1 MLFENIFSIS
11 SIYLFQYDLKNYCN
25 TIYYVIDH
33 QQMITQMM
41 HGMKK
46 RVIYFQVKENS
57 TRQKTTLS
65 KMEAVN
71 HHPSLLTI
79 NPITM
84 KILNITVIWYIAR
97 VQLDRWT
104 EAFLLN
110 LNRENLWTSQHCR

>member
-1 MLFENIFSIS
+1 M
-11 SIYLFQYDLKNYCN
+11 YLFQYDLKNYCN
-25 TIYYVIDH
+25 TIYYIIDH

-46 RVIYFQVKENS
+46 RVIYSQVKENS

-65 KMEAVN
+65 KMETVN

-84 KILNITVIWYIAR
+84 KILNTIVIWYIAR